1 MFNDHVD
8 DTSPDGP
15 RATERVDAM
24 TSTMPYG
31 WGRVP
36 FTHADRVPWRNLPF
50 AEEEYEARI
59 ARLRALMARDGLDCL
74 LVLGTGA
81 DTASV
86 RYLTNFEDYYGG
98 ESVVV
103 VPADAPVVFVTNA
116 VMHGE
121 PMHSGIPDAWPHDV
135 RAAAA
140 PRTVT
145 GTARPVTV
153 GDHVRDVLA
162 GLPAGTVIGLVGDW
176 PTQLQQQIGIDG
188 ERPDVRRGLGL
199 LRELRAIKSPAEVE
213 LLRNA
218 AAIAD
223 AAVTAAMTGV
233 RVGATEHDLAAAA
246 NEAIFRGGAEH
257 PAFPISLVAGARSGL
272 KHLAPSSYAIAE
284 GDMVFIDVGARY
296 MGYNSDCSRETVCGE
311 PTAEQLRFMN
321 TQAEIV
327 QAVSDRIRPGT
338 VIGEMAALGQ
348 SMADDAGYTEWFY
361 FRGHGVGCGLTDL
374 PALAPG
380 NPATFEQGM
389 VFALEPMLVRFGY
402 GTACWEDIWHVTETG
417 LERLNRSTPR
427 FWEATG

>member
-1 MFNDHVD
+1 
-8 DTSPDGP
+8 
-15 RATERVDAM
+15 
-24 TSTMPYG
+24 MPYG

-36 FTHADRVPWRNLPF
+36 FAHADRLPWRNLPF

-59 ARLRALMARDGLDCL
+59 ERLRALMERDGLDCL

-103 VPADAPVVFVTNA
+103 VPSSGPVVFVTNA

-145 GTARPVTV
+145 GSARPVTV
-153 GDHVRDVLA
+153 ADHVRDA
-162 GLPAGTVIGLVGDW
+162 IADLPSSAIIGLVGDW
-176 PTQLQQQIGIDG
+176 PDALQSQIRVEG
-188 ERPDVRRGLGL
+188 ERPNVRRGLGL

-213 LLRNA
+213 VLRKA
-218 AAIAD
+218 ASIAD
-223 AAVTAAMTGV
+223 DAVTAAMTSV
-233 RVGATEHDLAAAA
+233 QVGATEHDVAAAA

-272 KHLAPSSYAIAE
+272 KHLAPSSYRIAE

-296 MGYNSDCSRETVCGE
+296 MGYCSDCSRETVCGE
-311 PTAEQLRFMN
+311 PSAEQLRFMN

-338 VIGEMAALGQ
+338 VIGDVARLGQ
-348 SMADDAGYTEWFY
+348 ELADEAGYTEWFY
-361 FRGHGVGCGLTDL
+361 FRGHGVGTGLTDF

-389 VFALEPMLVRFGY
+389 VFALEPMLVRFGF
-402 GTACWEDIWHVTETG
+402 GTACWEDIWHVTASG

-427 FWEATG
+427 FWESTG

>member
-8 DTSPDGP
+8 DSKPGR
-15 RATERVDAM
+15 RAKARDTAM

-36 FTHADRVPWRNLPF
+36 FAHADRLPWRNLPF

-59 ARLRALMARDGLDCL
+59 ERLRALMERDGLDCL

-103 VPADAPVVFVTNA
+103 VPSSGPVVFVTNA

-145 GTARPVTV
+145 GSARPVTV
-153 GDHVRDVLA
+153 ADHVRDA
-162 GLPAGTVIGLVGDW
+162 IADLPSSAIIGLVGDW
-176 PTQLQQQIGIDG
+176 PDALQSQIRVEG
-188 ERPDVRRGLGL
+188 ERPNVRRGLGL

-213 LLRNA
+213 VLRKA
-218 AAIAD
+218 ASIAD
-223 AAVTAAMTGV
+223 DAVTAAMTSV
-233 RVGATEHDLAAAA
+233 QVGATEHDVAAAA

-272 KHLAPSSYAIAE
+272 KHLAPSSYRIAE

-296 MGYNSDCSRETVCGE
+296 MGYCSDCSRETVCGE
-311 PTAEQLRFMN
+311 PSAEQLRFMN

-338 VIGEMAALGQ
+338 VIGDVARLGQ
-348 SMADDAGYTEWFY
+348 ELADEAGYTEWFY
-361 FRGHGVGCGLTDL
+361 FRGHGVGTGLTDF

-389 VFALEPMLVRFGY
+389 VFALEPMLVRFGF
-402 GTACWEDIWHVTETG
+402 GTACWEDIWHVTASG

-427 FWEATG
+427 FWESTG